1 MVFDCFAPGGADMA
15 WMAAG
20 AIALL
25 AGWCAARGACA
36 PVAACWVACLAPL
49 RAAPPKA
56 ESPKLARRPR
66 RRPGRTERFRRGLSC
81 LCALLCAAALA
92 SYASS
97 SRRLRPPL
105 VERSTGKAERA
116 ACACASVGCLRRA
129 LGAGRRGALSGRGGA
144 VFKPPHFWLGGC
156 QKCGTT
162 SLYDLLARHPQIVA
176 PTPKEPGFFAYPSFA
191 RTWYDKWYA
200 RDVLRL
206 PELCG
211 RGLAHSATFDA
222 TAYYLQWGGP
232 VARALKAAAPWARA
246 VVIFREPVARAISWL
261 QHMALKFPNVP
272 NCLHYR
278 PLDCCVA
285 KKWFLQGGH
294 HLGGSRYHAH
304 LASWLDN
311 GWVLDEFHVVRFEDL
326 FERDGLATLYAGIL
340 EFLDLD
346 VAPARNLSKAESKP
360 SNRRSVAPYNV
371 SAANYDAMVAA
382 VADDTARLEALLGRD
397 FGWTRTW
404 DAQRAQCARDG
415 VCRVSLIPPKA
426 RRR

>member
-1 MVFDCFAPGGADMA
+1 MWCYYPGAWDMA
-15 WMAAG
+15 LIATAIAAAG
-20 AIALL
+20 IGLGLRERWQKQPKHNAKEKRRPPTRLRGRVAVLGAALL
-25 AGWCAARGACA
+25 VIFLYASYEDSRFTTMEDTYEQK
-36 PVAACWVACLAPL
+36 PH
-49 RAAPPKA
+49 KA
-56 ESPKLARRPR
+56 EKEACRC
-66 RRPGRTERFRRGLSC
+66 TTTSC
-81 LCALLCAAALA
+81 LRNALEHQHTLF
-92 SYASS
+92 
-97 SRRLRPPL
+97 R
-105 VERSTGKAERA
+105 
-116 ACACASVGCLRRA
+116 
-129 LGAGRRGALSGRGGA
+129 
-144 VFKPPHFWLGGC
+144 PPHFWLGGC

-191 RTWYDKWYA
+191 RTWYDAWYA

-211 RGLAHSATFDA
+211 RGLATAATFDA

-261 QHMALKFPNVP
+261 QHMALKFPTVP

-285 KKWFLQGGH
+285 KKWFLEGGH

-304 LASWLDN
+304 LSSWLDN
-311 GWVLDEFHVVRFEDL
+311 GWALDEFHVVRFEDL

-340 EFLDLD
+340 AFLDLD

-371 SAANYDAMVAA
+371 SAANYENMVAA

>member
-1 MVFDCFAPGGADMA
+1 MWCYYPGAWDMA
-15 WMAAG
+15 LIATAIAAAG
-20 AIALL
+20 IGLGLRERWQKQPKHNAKEKRRPPTRLRGRVAVLGAALL
-25 AGWCAARGACA
+25 VIFLYASYEDSRFTTMEDTYEQK
-36 PVAACWVACLAPL
+36 PH
-49 RAAPPKA
+49 KA
-56 ESPKLARRPR
+56 EKEACRC
-66 RRPGRTERFRRGLSC
+66 TTTSC
-81 LCALLCAAALA
+81 LRNALEHQHTLF
-92 SYASS
+92 
-97 SRRLRPPL
+97 R
-105 VERSTGKAERA
+105 
-116 ACACASVGCLRRA
+116 
-129 LGAGRRGALSGRGGA
+129 
-144 VFKPPHFWLGGC
+144 PPHFWLGGC

-261 QHMALKFPNVP
+261 QHMALKFPTVP

-311 GWVLDEFHVVRFEDL
+311 GWALDEFHVVRFEDL

-340 EFLDLD
+340 KFLDLD

>member
-1 MVFDCFAPGGADMA
+1 M
-15 WMAAG
+15 
-20 AIALL
+20 
-25 AGWCAARGACA
+25 
-36 PVAACWVACLAPL
+36 
-49 RAAPPKA
+49 
-56 ESPKLARRPR
+56 
-66 RRPGRTERFRRGLSC
+66 
-81 LCALLCAAALA
+81 
-92 SYASS
+92 
-97 SRRLRPPL
+97 
-105 VERSTGKAERA
+105 
-116 ACACASVGCLRRA
+116 
-129 LGAGRRGALSGRGGA
+129 
-144 VFKPPHFWLGGC
+144 
-156 QKCGTT
+156 
-162 SLYDLLARHPQIVA
+162 
-176 PTPKEPGFFAYPSFA
+176 
-191 RTWYDKWYA
+191 
-200 RDVLRL
+200 
-206 PELCG
+206 
-211 RGLAHSATFDA
+211 
-222 TAYYLQWGGP
+222 
-232 VARALKAAAPWARA
+232 ARALKAAAPWARA

-340 EFLDLD
+340 KFLDLD

-371 SAANYDAMVAA
+371 SAANYENMVAA

-415 VCRVSLIPPKA
+415 ICRVSLIPQKA